1 MGMLKKQFAIVK
13 TAWSRGLAYRFSVVM
28 FRLSDTVELVA
39 QLVIW
44 VTVFGSRDVVGGY
57 RQDEMITYVIIGYT
71 MHVMTRNFLNQPVS
85 DDIEKGTLSQF
96 LVKPIQ
102 YISYIMTREVG
113 RNGLTW
119 SFSVATQMIF
129 VALFWK
135 HMLPPSSAAAAAI
148 IVVMLLLAVLINL
161 FISFLVGC
169 VAFWTVETLGAQV
182 FLQTLRRMFAGNFFP
197 LNLLPVG
204 FVTASFLLPFSYS
217 FFVPMQLYLGKMSI
231 VEGFAGIGVEAVWI
245 VLLYGITRF
254 VWAKGMR
261 AYESVGI

>member
-1 MGMLKKQFAIVK
+1 MLTRQLAIVK
-13 TAWSRGLAYRFSVVM
+13 TAWARGLTYRFTVVM
-28 FRLSDTVELVA
+28 FRLSDVVELVA

-44 VTVFGSRDVVGGY
+44 MAVFGTRDVVSGY
-57 RQDEMITYVIIGYT
+57 QQNEMITYVIIGYT
-71 MHVMTRNFLNQPVS
+71 AHVMTRNFLNQAVS

-96 LVKPIQ
+96 LVKPMQ

-119 SFSVATQMIF
+119 TFSVITQVIF
-129 VALFWK
+129 IALFWK
-135 HMLPPSSAAAAAI
+135 HILLPASFAALGI
-148 IVVMLLLAVLINL
+148 ILVMMALVVVINL

-169 VAFWTVETLGAQV
+169 IAFWTVETMGAQV
-182 FLQTLRRMFAGNFFP
+182 FLQALRRMFAGNFFP

-231 VEGFAGIGVEAVWI
+231 QQGLIGVGVEVVWLVI
-245 VLLYGITRF
+245 LYGITKF
-254 VWAKGMR
+254 VWSRGMR

>member
-1 MGMLKKQFAIVK
+1 MLTRQLAIVK
-13 TAWSRGLAYRFSVVM
+13 TAWARGLTYRFTVVM
-28 FRLSDTVELVA
+28 FRLSDVVELVA

-44 VTVFGSRDVVGGY
+44 MAVFGTRDVVSWY
-57 RQDEMITYVIIGYT
+57 QQNEMITYVIIGYT
-71 MHVMTRNFLNQPVS
+71 AHVMTRNFLNQAVS

-96 LVKPIQ
+96 LVKPMQ

-119 SFSVATQMIF
+119 TFSVITQVIF
-129 VALFWK
+129 IALFWK
-135 HMLPPSSAAAAAI
+135 HILLPASFAALGI
-148 IVVMLLLAVLINL
+148 ILVMMALVVVINL

-169 VAFWTVETLGAQV
+169 IAFWTVETMGAQV
-182 FLQTLRRMFAGNFFP
+182 FLQALRRMFAGNFFP

-231 VEGFAGIGVEAVWI
+231 QQGLIGVGVEVVWLVI
-245 VLLYGITRF
+245 LYGITKF
-254 VWAKGMR
+254 VWSRGMR